1 MTRFVDSLTKPKY
14 SPNASAHIASAAMI
28 QSIEIKGYRGFS
40 HFEIGGLGRVNLL
53 VGKNNSGKTSVLEV
67 LDLLASGGDPN
78 ALWRIISRRG
88 ERTYTDTTSR
98 RAESEFEVNHLFHG
112 HELRIGAEFS
122 VRSKNQSPPRSLRCT
137 VAESTNE
144 TKILP
149 FPESDEPTFSHI
161 VLELSGAPKPPV
173 PALALTSRGG
183 LRGDAFEPLVR
194 RSQRR
199 FVAEGSKS
207 YFISTESLSFDAL
220 TLMWNQIA
228 LTDAQ
233 ARVVKALRFIEPKI
247 QDIAPQIVS
256 PYSYANNRG
265 GFIVKM
271 EGIDQPIPIGS
282 LGDGTWRILAL
293 AIALSQA
300 KDGILLVDEID
311 TGLHHTVM
319 ADMWRLIAETA
330 KELNVQV
337 FATTHSYDCV
347 HSLSVICHADVTKDS
362 QVTLQRIDPS
372 KKRAIPFTEAEIRMA
387 AERQIE
393 VR

>member
-1 MTRFVDSLTKPKY
+1 MTHIVDSLTKPKY

-78 ALWRIISRRG
+78 ALWRIIARRG
-88 ERTYTDTTSR
+88 ERIFIDPPTR
-98 RAESEFEVNHLFHG
+98 QAESELEVNHLFHG

-122 VRSKNQSPPRSLRCT
+122 VSSKNQSPPRFFKCT
-137 VAESTNE
+137 VAESKKE
-144 TKILP
+144 TSDP
-149 FPESDEPTFSHI
+149 SFPENDEPVFSPI
-161 VLELSGAPKPPV
+161 VLKLSGAPKPPV
-173 PALALTSRGG
+173 PALGLTRRGG
-183 LRGDAFEPLVR
+183 LRGDEFVGVR
-194 RSQRR
+194 RGQRS
-199 FVAEGSKS
+199 FIAETNKS
-207 YFISTESLSFDAL
+207 HFISTESISFDAL
-220 TLMWNQIA
+220 ALMWNQIA

-233 ARVVKALRFIEPKI
+233 ARVVRALRFIEPKI
-247 QDIAPQIVS
+247 QDIAPQIAS

-293 AIALSQA
+293 AIALSRA

-319 ADMWRLIAETA
+319 ADMWKLIAETA

-362 QVTLQRIDPS
+362 QVTLQRIDPT

>member
-1 MTRFVDSLTKPKY
+1 MTCIIDSLTKPKY
-14 SPNASAHIASAAMI
+14 NQHASAHKAPQAMI
-28 QSIEIKGYRGFS
+28 QFIEIKGYRGFS
-40 HFEIGGLGRVNLL
+40 RFEIGGLGRVNLL

-67 LDLLASGGDPN
+67 LNLLASGGDPN
-78 ALWRIISRRG
+78 ALWRIIARRG
-88 ERTYTDTTSR
+88 ERNFIDTSSR
-98 RAESEFEVNHLFHG
+98 QAESEFEVSHLFFG
-112 HELRIGAEFS
+112 HELKIGAEFS
-122 VRSKNQSPPRSLRCT
+122 VSSKNQGPPRFLKCT
-137 VAESTNE
+137 VDESA
-144 TKILP
+144 K
-149 FPESDEPTFSHI
+149 ESSDPSFIDNDEPAFSPI
-161 VLELSGAPKPPV
+161 VLKLSGAPKPPV
-173 PALALTSRGG
+173 PELALTRRGG
-183 LRGDAFEPLVR
+183 LRGDEFAGVR
-194 RSQRR
+194 RSSRSLT
-199 FVAEGSKS
+199 AESNKS
-207 YFISTESLSFDAL
+207 QFISTESLSFDAL
-220 TLMWNQIA
+220 ALMWNQIA

-247 QDIAPQIVS
+247 IDIAPQIAS
-256 PYSYANNRG
+256 PYYYANNRG

-271 EGIDQPIPIGS
+271 EGVDQPIPIGS

-293 AIALSQA
+293 AIALSRA

-347 HSLSVICHADVTKDS
+347 HSLSVICHADVTNNS
-362 QVTLQRIDPS
+362 EVTLQRIDPS